1 MAASLIAQELPQLGF
16 GVGLARFHD
25 EIGLTRNGCAAFG
38 CATVAVALGEAV
50 EGYAAHEKLL
60 EYAIHHI
67 IYPTCACAFIVEAVA
82 AIEGL
87 VAVVGERRIAI
98 DLEIGGENLFTNHL
112 AESLTTGLHAVTFEA
127 VAEDFMKEDTAGL
140 ATHQRRTRE
149 GICNRSFGQRLETAP
164 DIFGIANHD
173 VLTGQRIERSGIVGL
188 VKGHFHTVVGLDLGL
203 NEDAIA
209 DAVLYDGSTLGAH
222 EMRSLILHLEVS
234 NSLSELWP
242 LTEDG
247 TDAAETLFPFAL
259 FGRGEGGMGEGRL
272 IIGLGDGIAEHRKA
286 GSLILVVGL

>member
-1 MAASLIAQELPQLGF
+1 M
-16 GVGLARFHD
+16 
-25 EIGLTRNGCAAFG
+25 
-38 CATVAVALGEAV
+38 
-50 EGYAAHEKLL
+50 
-60 EYAIHHI
+60 
-67 IYPTCACAFIVEAVA
+67 
-82 AIEGL
+82 
-87 VAVVGERRIAI
+87 GERRIAI

-188 VKGHFHTVVGLDLGL
+188 VKGQLHTVVGLDLGL

-247 TDAAETLFPFAL
+247 TDAAKTLFPFAL

-272 IIGLGDGIAEHRKA
+272 IIGLGSRTAEHTKA
-286 GSLILVVGL
+286 RGFVLVVGLRAEAVLCIAISGSGAVVGGEHLRPDCNAQSIGRSVSQRKRLGATARLVVELEVIELGGTDTYLRRERAGVILIGDAEETERSCDARVE